1 MTLVVAFI
9 SLLKLI
15 SDKLSEKRKLGQVKK
30 AEEEQIE

>member
-1 MTLVVAFI
+1 MTLVAAFI

-15 SDKLSEKRKLGQVKK
+15 AEKLSEKRKLGQEKK